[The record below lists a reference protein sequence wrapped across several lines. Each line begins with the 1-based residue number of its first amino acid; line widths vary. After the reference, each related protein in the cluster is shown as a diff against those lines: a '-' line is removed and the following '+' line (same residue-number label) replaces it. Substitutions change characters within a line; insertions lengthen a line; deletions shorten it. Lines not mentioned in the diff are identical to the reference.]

1 MKKIYFILIIAVFQ
15 LTIVSCKKD
24 EETIDETQT
33 PTVKETV
40 LLPNEVFQKQG
51 TATFSFK
58 EVEGKIILLDFWT
71 TWCGPCRTQHY
82 DVVRL
87 DSAINNSNFQVINV
101 GADQTKDAWETFL
114 NNNYWEGINIYLP
127 TASKNPLFQYVDSRN
142 ENNGL
147 YYIPQY
153 YLIDKD
159 LNALKVEIDDS
170 TLQTKI
176 EELLN
181 K

>member
-58 EVEGKIILLDFWT
+58 EVEGKIILLDFWA

-87 DSAINNSNFQVINV
+87 DSAINNSNFQVINISINKKKS
-101 GADQTKDAWETFL
+101 DWETFI
-114 NNNYWEGINIYLP
+114 NNNYWEGINIYIGENN
-127 TASKNPLFQYVDSRN
+127 KNPLYVYVDSRN
-142 ENNGL
+142 DNNGL
-147 YYIPQY
+147 TYIPQY
-153 YLIDKD
+153 FLIDKD